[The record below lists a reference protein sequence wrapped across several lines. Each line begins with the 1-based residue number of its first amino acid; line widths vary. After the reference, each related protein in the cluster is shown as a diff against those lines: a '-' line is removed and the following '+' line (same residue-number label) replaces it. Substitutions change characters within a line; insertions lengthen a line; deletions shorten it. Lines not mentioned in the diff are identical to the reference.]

1 MNIINKLF
9 NIGLDVIEQR
19 APLHRNV
26 TAKEIGDVVSFLF
39 SDMSNAITGEVIHA
53 DNGFSTVAV

>member
-9 NIGLDVIEQR
+9 NIGLDVIEPR

>member
-1 MNIINKLF
+1 MKN
-9 NIGLDVIEQR
+9 GIEQKE
-19 APLHRNV
+19 AYYFIAYYL
-26 TAKEIGDVVSFLF
+26 AKEIGDVASFLF